1 MLVVLYV
8 ESLLLGLLSLGFI
21 KLISIMLTTIHGDAG
36 YVYTFTF
43 LGTVGLVSLWW
54 VLIAAL
60 LTVHKQRLYKLPKII
75 WAGVGTGFFFAAFMV
90 FYPWLFMSPAH
101 SVNDFPAPLLFFLS
115 LPCGIAIHVLRVVTK
130 TRFIPPFKAE
140 MFGVK

>member
-8 ESLLLGLLSLGFI
+8 ESLLLGLLSLGFV
-21 KLISIMLTTIHGDAG
+21 KLISIMITTIHGDAG

-43 LGTVGLVSLWW
+43 LGTVGLLSLWW
-54 VLIAAL
+54 VMITAL
-60 LTVHKQRLYKLPKII
+60 LTVHKKRLYKRPKII
-75 WAGVGTGFFFAAFMV
+75 WAGVATGFFFAAFIV
-90 FYPWLFMSPAH
+90 FYPWLFMRH
-101 SVNDFPAPLLFFLS
+101 GYIVNDFPAPLLFFLS

>member
-8 ESLLLGLLSLGFI
+8 ESLLVGLLSLGFI
-21 KLISIMLTTIHGDAG
+21 KLISIMLTTVHGDEG

-54 VLIAAL
+54 VLITAL

-75 WAGVGTGFFFAAFMV
+75 WAGVGTGFFFAVFMV
-90 FYPWLFMSPAH
+90 FYPWLFMGQVH
-101 SVNDFPAPLLFFLS
+101 SVNDFPGPMVVFVS
-115 LPCGIAIHVLRVVTK
+115 LPCGIAIHALRVVTK
-130 TRFIPPFKAE
+130 TRFIPLFKAE